1 MNNKPSITYLL
12 SNYLGKS
19 PRIQSILT
27 EKLDHFCDLYGRFP
41 NKEQNEIILKSTIIT
56 DYPALYEDTI
66 IEAKEQG
73 MEYPDE
79 YATQLLTDITLADWE
94 SLTFVMDNLI
104 AKKLRFI
111 PLGKA

>member
-1 MNNKPSITYLL
+1 
-12 SNYLGKS
+12 
-19 PRIQSILT
+19 
-27 EKLDHFCDLYGRFP
+27 
-41 NKEQNEIILKSTIIT
+41 
-56 DYPALYEDTI
+56 
-66 IEAKEQG
+66 